1 MPLLEFSP
9 HGIYCPQGDFYID
22 PWKPVRTALITHAH
36 SDHAQWGSSFYLA
49 HKYSE
54 AVLRLRLGSDISLTT
69 VEFGQKLTKNGVEVS
84 FHPAGHI
91 IGSAQIRIAYRG
103 EVWVVSGDYKTR
115 DDGISGAFEPVRCHT
130 FITESTFGLPVF
142 KWKPQQEI
150 YTAINLWWQQNRS
163 EGRVSVLCG
172 YSLGKAQRL
181 MHGLDASIGRIYAHG
196 AIANINEALESTGLK
211 LPFWQR
217 VETVTNKKDF
227 EGSIIIAPPSAIN
240 TPWMRRFQPY
250 STAVASG
257 WMQLRGNKRRE
268 AVDRGFILSDHA
280 DWDELL
286 SAIEATEAE
295 RILITHGYTHIFSRY
310 LREKGMDA
318 QAVETLFEGESITAE
333 AE

>member
-9 HGIYCPQGDFYID
+9 RGIYCPPGDFYID

-36 SDHAQWGSSFYLA
+36 SDHARWGSSFYLA
-49 HKYSE
+49 HKHSE
-54 AVLRLRLGSDISLTT
+54 AVLRLRLGHDISLTT

-91 IGSAQIRIAYRG
+91 IGSAQIRVAYRG

-150 YTAINLWWQQNRS
+150 YGAINQWWQQNRY

-181 MHGLDASIGRIYAHG
+181 MHGLDASIGPIYAHG
-196 AIANINEALESTGLK
+196 AIANTNDVLENAGLQ
-211 LPFWQR
+211 LPPWQR
-217 VETVTNKKDF
+217 VETITNKKDF
-227 EGSIIIAPPSAIN
+227 EGGIVIAPPSAIN

-295 RILITHGYTHIFSRY
+295 RILVTHGYTHIFSRY

-318 QAVETLFEGESITAE
+318 QAVETLFEGESMIAE